1 MPLTSKYISFKKLT
15 VFVYIYPRNERKFGN
30 DVRMAGES
38 EASTS
43 VNHIRYVSAG
53 LESQIPHYRED
64 GQTSQKCG
72 G

>member
-1 MPLTSKYISFKKLT
+1 MTE
-15 VFVYIYPRNERKFGN
+15 FVDIYPRNECKFGN

-43 VNHIRYVSAG
+43 VHHIRYVPAG
-53 LESQIPHYRED
+53 LECQISHYGED